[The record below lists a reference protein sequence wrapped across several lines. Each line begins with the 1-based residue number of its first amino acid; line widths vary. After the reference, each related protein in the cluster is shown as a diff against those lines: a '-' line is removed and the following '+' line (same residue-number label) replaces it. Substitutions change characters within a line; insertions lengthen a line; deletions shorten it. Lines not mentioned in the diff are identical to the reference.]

1 MKGQIFIM
9 VAVLVLISL
18 ILIRSG
24 TKPFVIKPKSLLFE
38 DFLNLKNE
46 LITTVDISLLRQE
59 DISNNLDNFISFST
73 DILEQRGYET
83 SVNYSVSISGSL
95 TTVYMNVSL
104 ELGDSYLKD
113 NLIIERTVYT

>member
-9 VAVLVLISL
+9 VAVLVLIAL
-18 ILIRSG
+18 ILLISA

-38 DFLNLKNE
+38 NFLNLKNE
-46 LITTVDISLLRQE
+46 LIKTVDISLLRQE
-59 DISNNLDNFISFST
+59 DISNNLDNFISFAT
-73 DILEQRGYET
+73 DIFQQRYYET
-83 SVNYSVSISGSL
+83 SVNYSISTSGSL

-104 ELGDSYLKD
+104 GLGDSYLKD